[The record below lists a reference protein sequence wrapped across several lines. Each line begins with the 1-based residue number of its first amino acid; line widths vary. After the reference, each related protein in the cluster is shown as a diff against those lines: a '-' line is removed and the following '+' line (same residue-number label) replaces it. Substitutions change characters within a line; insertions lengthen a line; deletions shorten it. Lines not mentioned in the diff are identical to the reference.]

1 MKVGDLVTVKHI
13 NAIGVV
19 VSTLTGDGNYYDVY
33 LGASQKIV
41 FCHTKELELINET
54 R

>member
-1 MKVGDLVTVKHI
+1 MQLGDLVAVKHI
-13 NAIGVV
+13 NGIGVI

-33 LGASQKIV
+33 LRASQKIV
-41 FCHTKELELINET
+41 FCHTKELELIDES